1 MRHNQIVNLTGETQK
16 HHFILKNIQQESNFS
31 PVYNLQGAEA
41 TPSVIIIFPLVPY
54 RQNGNAL
61 LILYFEQ
68 RHVAAGSE

>member
-1 MRHNQIVNLTGETQK
+1 MR
-16 HHFILKNIQQESNFS
+16 LKNIIFS
-31 PVYNLQGAEA
+31 SKIYNRNQTSVQFIAAQGAKA
-41 TPSVIIIFPLVPY
+41 TPSVIILFTLVPY